1 MMWQKLLKSKKKYI
15 FASIQGMILTGVKEN
30 AGGQWMLQGMIAGVA
45 IGGCTISGTK
55 EALKNG
61 IRDVG
66 KGWLEHAQKR
76 KPLNQ

>member
-1 MMWQKLLKSKKKYI
+1 
-15 FASIQGMILTGVKEN
+15 
-30 AGGQWMLQGMIAGVA
+30 MLQGMIAGVA
-45 IGGCTISGTK
+45 LGGCTISGTK